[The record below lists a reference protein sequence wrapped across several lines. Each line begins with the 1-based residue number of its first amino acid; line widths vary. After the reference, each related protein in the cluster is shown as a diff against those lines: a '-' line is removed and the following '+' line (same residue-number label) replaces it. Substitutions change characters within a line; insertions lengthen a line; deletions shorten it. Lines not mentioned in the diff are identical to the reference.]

1 MMPGTMSAT
10 KINTRTCPGTS
21 GKLRATRCPA
31 LTDFASEHV
40 LHEVTH
46 LLECLACEV
55 ANPLHSASQ
64 CIAHL
69 IHVRRQRVARDARGD
84 SACCRQCDL
93 GTGAGAQGPSMTG
106 MGRPPS
112 AAWCA
117 ASSNLEAAS
126 SLSCAYMLWGPPSVC
141 SRAAK
146 TPPAGPSP
154 PQAYSGMAC
163 QSHECSKRTAQQR
176 HSAQGPAKNPVYGS
190 TSMGAAATY
199 WNQGEPPGQAERMNG
214 GMGG

>member
-46 LLECLACEV
+46 LLECLAREV
-55 ANPLHSASQ
+55 AHSLHSASQ

-93 GTGAGAQGPSMTG
+93 GAGAHTLVLVARLQQC
-106 MGRPPS
+106 RPACRVWLGS
-112 AAWCA
+112 VAVLRARVIGAAVA
-117 ASSNLEAAS
+117 VL
-126 SLSCAYMLWGPPSVC
+126 
-141 SRAAK
+141 RAA
-146 TPPAGPSP
+146 TGLA
-154 PQAYSGMAC
+154 
-163 QSHECSKRTAQQR
+163 
-176 HSAQGPAKNPVYGS
+176 
-190 TSMGAAATY
+190 
-199 WNQGEPPGQAERMNG
+199 
-214 GMGG
+214 